1 MTKNHLPEY
10 KGFPLESV
18 AKGIGIGLIGASYML
33 NMFGMDNTETY
44 AIGGGS
50 LLTAGVLADG
60 VRYARAYFNE
70 KLDILKN
77 QDNSGELEKKL
88 KE

>member
-1 MTKNHLPEY
+1 MTENHLPEY
-10 KGFPLESV
+10 RAFLFESE
-18 AKGIGIGLIGASYML
+18 AKAIGIGLIAASYAL
-33 NMFGMDNTETY
+33 NTLGMNNSEVY

-50 LLTAGVLADG
+50 FLIAGILADG
-60 VRYARAYFNE
+60 VRYTRAYFNE

-77 QDNSGELEKKL
+77 QANFGELEKKL